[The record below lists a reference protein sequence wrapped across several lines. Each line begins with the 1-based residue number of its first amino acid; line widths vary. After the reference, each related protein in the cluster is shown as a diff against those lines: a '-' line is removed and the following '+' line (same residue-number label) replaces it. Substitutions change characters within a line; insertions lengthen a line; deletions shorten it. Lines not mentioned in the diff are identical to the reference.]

1 MAVEDNNQTPRPS
14 SLWYLGHIFIGIV
27 SGLICY
33 LLWHEKNKKAAK
45 KHLIVSIVLSFVPA
59 IIVLAVSAAFLAVQV
74 SSLPPGFF

>member
-1 MAVEDNNQTPRPS
+1 MVENNEQLPKPS

-45 KHLIVSIVLSFVPA
+45 RHLIASIILSFVPA
-59 IIVLAVSAAFLAVQV
+59 LIIMAILGAILAAQFSA
-74 SSLPPGFF
+74 LPPGFF